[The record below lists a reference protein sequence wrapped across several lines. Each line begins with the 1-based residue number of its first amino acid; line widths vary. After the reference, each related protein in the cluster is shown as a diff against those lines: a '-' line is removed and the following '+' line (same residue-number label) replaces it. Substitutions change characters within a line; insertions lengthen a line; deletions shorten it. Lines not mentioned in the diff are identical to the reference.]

1 MWRKHR
7 YRQAWGGG
15 GSEEREGETE
25 TERKSKNERECFG
38 GGLNHLYEDRPPWI
52 PLANHLALSVLEPT
66 FSLTQGPPL
75 CAGASFGQDGFQ
87 RKGLCEVDWTYY
99 GLVPLLSLTPEEPF
113 CEYVVPFQRC
123 PLPQE

>member
-38 GGLNHLYEDRPPWI
+38 GGLNHLYEDRPP
-52 PLANHLALSVLEPT
+52 LASSGQSSCSV
-66 FSLTQGPPL
+66 
-75 CAGASFGQDGFQ
+75 
-87 RKGLCEVDWTYY
+87 
-99 GLVPLLSLTPEEPF
+99 
-113 CEYVVPFQRC
+113 C
-123 PLPQE
+123 P